1 MKQTFPSVLLAC
13 LLVTS
18 GARLLSA
25 QTTPEAYRMLDDVR
39 ALSADEL
46 GGRLI
51 GTPGAD
57 SAARYL
63 AHRFQAAGLQA
74 GPAGWFQEF
83 QVAADAPAAVHARL
97 GAATGRN
104 VIGVLPGSDPNLRN
118 EVVIL
123 GAHYDH
129 LGPGGF
135 GSLDPDSTGVV
146 HNGADDNASG
156 AAALIHIAG
165 RLSAAPPRRTVVFIA
180 FGGEELGLLG
190 SQYYVEHPPYP
201 LDHTVAMVNMDM
213 IGRLRNRR
221 LIVYGTGTAREFPAM
236 LDSLNWYAGFELH
249 QLPDGY
255 GPSDHS
261 AFYARSRPV
270 LHVFTDL
277 HEDYHRTTDDW
288 NLINADGLVRVADFT
303 ASVVRALG
311 DRTAPLTFVNL
322 PAPRPVASDSAS
334 SSGYGAYLGSIPDM
348 TGNPGGVRI
357 TGVRAESPADRAGLT
372 GGDVITRIGD
382 MDIPDLQAMANALR
396 KHQSGDVVA
405 IVFTRDGREHSVD
418 VTLGSR

>member
-1 MKQTFPSVLLAC
+1 MKQTLKLF
-13 LLVTS
+13 LLVWLVSHTGMQS
-18 GARLLSA
+18 LDG
-25 QTTPEAYRMLDDVR
+25 QTTPEAYRMQDDIRVL
-39 ALSADEL
+39 AADEL

-51 GTPGAD
+51 GSPGAD

-63 AHRFQAAGLQA
+63 AHRFEEAGLQA
-74 GPAGWFQEF
+74 GPSGWFQEF
-83 QVAADAPAAVHARL
+83 QVAADAPAAVHAKL

-104 VIGVLPGSDPNLRN
+104 VIGVLPGTDPDLRN

-129 LGPGGF
+129 LGRGGF
-135 GSLDPDSTGVV
+135 GSLDPDSTGLV

-165 RLSAAPPRRTVVFIA
+165 RLSAAPPARTVVFIA

-190 SQYYVEHPPYP
+190 SQYYVEHPLYP
-201 LDHTVAMVNMDM
+201 LDRTVAMVNMDM
-213 IGRLRNRR
+213 IGRLRERR
-221 LIVYGTGTAREFPAM
+221 LIIYGTGTAREFPAM

-249 QLPDGY
+249 ELPDGY

-303 ASVVRALG
+303 ASIVRALG
-311 DRTAPLTFVNL
+311 DRQTPLTFVNL
-322 PAPRPVASDSAS
+322 PAPGPVASDSNAT
-334 SSGYGAYLGSIPDM
+334 SGYGAYLGSIPDM

-357 TGVRAESPADRAGLT
+357 SGVRAESPADQAGLT

-382 MDIPDLQAMANALR
+382 MEIPDLRSMANALR
-396 KHQSGDVVA
+396 KHKPGDVVSIA
-405 IVFTRDGREHSVD
+405 FTRDGRERSVD
-418 VTLGSR
+418 VTLGDR